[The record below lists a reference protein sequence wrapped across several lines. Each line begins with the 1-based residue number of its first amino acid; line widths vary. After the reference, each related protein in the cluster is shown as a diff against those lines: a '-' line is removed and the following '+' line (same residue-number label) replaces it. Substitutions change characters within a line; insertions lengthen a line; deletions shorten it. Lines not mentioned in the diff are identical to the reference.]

1 MRVDAFDFE
10 LPEQHIALRPA
21 EPRDSARML
30 VVRAGCEPQLQDGSV
45 RDLPAFLAPGDA
57 LVVND
62 TRVIPAALE
71 GIRTRAGGAEVRMEA
86 TLVKRLAPDRWRAF
100 AKPGKRLKVGDRI
113 RFGAEGSTCLLGALD
128 ATVAAKDEDG
138 TVALAFDLS
147 GPALDEAV
155 AAVGHMPIPPYIAA
169 RRHEDDRDRADYQTL
184 FARVSGSVAA
194 PTASLHFTPDLMA
207 RIAAS
212 GAERHCVTLHVG
224 PGTFLPV
231 KADDTS
237 GHRMHAEWGEVT
249 RETAD
254 ALNAVKA
261 KGGRILTVGSTSTR
275 LIESAAGE
283 DGLIRPFVGETDIF
297 ITPGYRFK
305 AVDAMLTNFHLPRS
319 TLVML
324 VAAFIGH
331 DTQKRAYAHAIAAG
345 YRFYSY
351 GDACLLLPEGGA

>member
-10 LPEQHIALRPA
+10 LPEDRIALRPA
-21 EPRDSARML
+21 EPRDAARLL
-30 VVRAGCEPQLQDGSV
+30 VVRPGGVPELEDRGV
-45 RDLPAFLAPGDA
+45 RDLPALLQAGDA

-71 GIRTRAGGAEVRMEA
+71 GTRTRDGGAAVAIEA
-86 TLVKRLAPDRWRAF
+86 TLVKRLGPARWRAF
-100 AKPGKRLKVGDRI
+100 AKPGKRLKAGDRI
-113 RFGAEGSTCLLGALD
+113 RFGGEGGACLLGTLD
-128 ATVAAKDEDG
+128 ATVEGKEEDG
-138 TVALAFDLS
+138 AVVLAFDLA
-147 GPALDEAV
+147 GEFLDDAV

-169 RRHEDDRDRADYQTL
+169 RRHEDDRDRQDYQTL
-184 FARVSGSVAA
+184 FARVAGSVAA
-194 PTASLHFTPDLMA
+194 PTASLHFTPDLLA
-207 RIAAS
+207 RVAAA
-212 GAERHCVTLHVG
+212 GVERHTVTLHVG
-224 PGTFLPV
+224 PGTFMPV
-231 KADDTS
+231 KAEDTS

-261 KGGRILTVGSTSTR
+261 RGGRIVTVGSTSTR

-305 AVDAMLTNFHLPRS
+305 VIDGMLTNFHLPRS

-324 VAAFIGH
+324 VAALIGH
-331 DTQKRAYAHAIAAG
+331 ETQKRAYAHAIAQG